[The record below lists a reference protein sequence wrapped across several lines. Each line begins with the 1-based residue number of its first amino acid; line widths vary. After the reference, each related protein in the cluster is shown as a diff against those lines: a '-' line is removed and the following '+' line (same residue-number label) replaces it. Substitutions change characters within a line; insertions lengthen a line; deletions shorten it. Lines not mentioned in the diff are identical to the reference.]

1 MFGWWG
7 FWLIS
12 VGRPE
17 KTMQGDEV
25 NLQPSCVM
33 QFTDVP
39 DLFLRIIV
47 TLEDTWHAEFVGR
60 TMMAM
65 VFRERES
72 TISVNCCLHEALS
85 NSNRPLAHWTL
96 KFKV

>member
-1 MFGWWG
+1 
-7 FWLIS
+7 
-12 VGRPE
+12 
-17 KTMQGDEV
+17 MQGDEV

-65 VFRERES
+65 VFRERGDAG
-72 TISVNCCLHEALS
+72 VGL
-85 NSNRPLAHWTL
+85 RPGQCPSPGPS
-96 KFKV
+96 